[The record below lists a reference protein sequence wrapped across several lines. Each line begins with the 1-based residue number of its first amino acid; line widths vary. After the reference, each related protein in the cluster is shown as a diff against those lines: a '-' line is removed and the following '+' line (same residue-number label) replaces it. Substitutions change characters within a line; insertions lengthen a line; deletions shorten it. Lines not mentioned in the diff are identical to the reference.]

1 VAIFKIFGKKTK
13 PEQAPTSGTSVRGK
27 SHSNHSDTID
37 PLDSSFQIQ
46 TAIVADK
53 RHIGRATERKIDAI
67 EFEMSRDMGR
77 PRTIKITKDTFTHD
91 PHKGDTLPYQTDFQA
106 TDFQSTIAM
115 PIANTDFGLSQHT
128 DMLAP
133 IFAAT
138 ETVPMLEE
146 AAILYASGQ
155 VDMAE
160 HMLQTT
166 IQQSTLNGSMLQ
178 AWFMLFDLYQVTD
191 NITAFDQLSLTY
203 TTQFETSPPVWRMP
217 AVSNVENSSI
227 TNTSVSTPNIRFP
240 ALLDNEIA
248 KHLQKLTE
256 ISGQSKSLQLDFSR
270 VEAVTPVGC
279 GLLLRSIK
287 NLNKTKHDI
296 LVIEAQKFTEKIRA
310 IIEVGR
316 RDETEAPWL
325 LLLEVLQLL
334 QLKEEFEET
343 SIDYCV
349 TFEVSPPAYETS
361 TNRITMEKAKKPVAN
376 SSLSELSE
384 QYVMPRTIE
393 GKTDSLITDI
403 KSFSELHDLVYLD
416 CSQLE
421 KVEFGASAQLLNGL
435 LPIASSKNKVIEFH
449 DVNYLIMHL
458 FNAMGLKSVATIYP
472 RKQA

>member
-1 VAIFKIFGKKTK
+1 MAIFKIFGKKTK
-13 PEQAPTSGTSVRGK
+13 PDQAPTASRSARGK
-27 SHSNHSDTID
+27 SHSDTID
-37 PLDSSFQIQ
+37 PLNSSFQIQ
-46 TAIVADK
+46 TATITDK

-77 PRTIKITKDTFTHD
+77 PRTSKITKEEFTRD
-91 PHKGDTLPYQTDFQA
+91 ANKGDTLPYQTDFQA

-115 PIANTDFGLSQHT
+115 SVANTDFGSSPQT

-138 ETVPMLEE
+138 ETVPVLEE

-155 VDMAE
+155 VEMAE
-160 HMLQTT
+160 QMLQSS
-166 IQQSTLNGSMLQ
+166 ILQSTQSGSMLQ
-178 AWFMLFDLYQVTD
+178 AWFMLFDLYQVTE
-191 NITAFDQLSLTY
+191 NITAFDKLSLLY
-203 TTQFETSPPVWRMP
+203 TTQFEISPPVWRMP
-217 AVSNVENSSI
+217 ITTAVENNSI
-227 TNTSVSTPNIRFP
+227 SNTNSKTPNIRFP
-240 ALLDNEIA
+240 ALLDNEIT
-248 KHLQKLTE
+248 KYLQKLSE

-270 VEAVTPVGC
+270 VESVTPVGC

-361 TNRITMEKAKKPVAN
+361 ANKITMEKAEKIAAN
-376 SSLSELSE
+376 ITITELSE
-384 QYVMPRTIE
+384 HFSMPRIIE
-393 GKTDSLITDI
+393 GKTDSLISEI
-403 KSFSELHDLVYLD
+403 KSFAELHDLVYLD

-449 DVNYLIMHL
+449 DVNYLVMHL